1 VGHPCLPA
9 APQGG
14 LKVASE
20 AVDEATLTQVLL
32 AVLNHPDPDEPLKL
46 LSPAYLLAVSATA
59 AGGW

>member
-1 VGHPCLPA
+1 
-9 APQGG
+9 
-14 LKVASE
+14 
-20 AVDEATLTQVLL
+20 VDEATLTQVLL